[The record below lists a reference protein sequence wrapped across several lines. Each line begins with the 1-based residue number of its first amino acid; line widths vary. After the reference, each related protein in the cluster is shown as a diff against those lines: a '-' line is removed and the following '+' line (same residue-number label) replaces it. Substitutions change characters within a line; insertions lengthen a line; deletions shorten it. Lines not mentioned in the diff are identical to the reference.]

1 MASNRKPMEADYR
14 LRFMGTDN
22 RGGMV
27 EMAPKKKRPRKERLP
42 GPCRLLWETREGK
55 KVRVCS
61 MKDSHLL
68 NSILYVERHADLLQ
82 AARIV
87 QVEQKAM
94 RSYDAADR
102 EAAALRKKSPE
113 EFLVN
118 YPPYRKLYMEARR
131 RRLVLIPV
139 TSWCEKAY
147 NTPLPA
153 V

>member
-1 MASNRKPMEADYR
+1 M
-14 LRFMGTDN
+14 
-22 RGGMV
+22 
-27 EMAPKKKRPRKERLP
+27 
-42 GPCRLLWETREGK
+42 LWEARDGK
-55 KVRVCS
+55 KIRVCS
-61 MKDSHLL
+61 MKDSQLL

-87 QVEQKAM
+87 QVEQNAM

-118 YPPYRKLYMEARR
+118 YPPYRKLFNEARR
-131 RRLVLIPV
+131 RCLVLIPV

-147 NTPLPA
+147 DSPLPA
-153 V
+153 I